1 MVFST
6 NQVRQLFVVN
16 NVATTLANPGDAKA
30 IEITG
35 INGDTSKPAYMI
47 QSLNADG
54 DPVKSDYIIKPQIR
68 QINIRTAA
76 NLHVNKPAISITN
89 TKTVMSGT
97 PATGDYTDGDT
108 FYINFTFPAFIS
120 LTNEE
125 DFTKTVSM
133 RYNYNKQ
140 GVPYT
145 TEKWGNVA
153 LKDNWAVQMAKAIYD
168 AFNARQNMDN
178 TLIEVGM
185 KQNTVSNNSVWNE
198 VIIVAKDPIWRRG
211 LSENRLNDFTISN
224 LTFENLHNPEL
235 SSLPL
240 ENNSR
245 VIVYGSQSNSVMGNA
260 FSSYTFPTGD
270 TTVLATVPDYYI
282 KDGKMIADLE
292 YFCMGERGDIYRMKG
307 WPNFIETRYLVK
319 PDKEYDV
326 VDIHHYYQG
335 EGTNDDKSEKVTT
348 LVFKVADNGTSQLAS
363 VTDTDDLW
371 ELLTTGT
378 VGD

>member
-16 NVATTLANPGDAKA
+16 NVATTLANPGDVKA
-30 IEITG
+30 IEIAG

-68 QINIRTAA
+68 
-76 NLHVNKPAISITN
+76 HISIKSYSTLTTPLPYKAITN
-89 TKTVMSGT
+89 SLTAGT
-97 PATGDYTDGDT
+97 DYHNGDI
-108 FYINFTFPAFIS
+108 FYVNFTFPAYIS

-125 DFTKTVSM
+125 DMTKTVAM
-133 RYNYNKQ
+133 RYNYNEQ
-140 GVPYT
+140 GVVYT
-145 TEKWGNVA
+145 SETYSGVTLLN
-153 LKDNWAVQMAKAIYD
+153 NWAAQMAKALNS

-178 TLIEVGM
+178 TLLSFGFASGTT
-185 KQNTVSNNSVWNE
+185 N
-198 VIIVAKDPIWRRG
+198 IVYIATKEPVWRRG
-211 LSENRLNDFTISN
+211 IAENRVNTYNVSN
-224 LTFENLHNPEL
+224 LTFEDLYNTNL
-235 SSLPL
+235 STLPL
-240 ENNSR
+240 ENGSR
-245 VIVYGSQSNSVMGNA
+245 IKTYGTVSELSAAVAGYYDGATSTSTPVIVMQ
-260 FSSYTFPTGD
+260 
-270 TTVLATVPDYYI
+270 
-282 KDGKMIADLE
+282 DGKMIADLE
-292 YFCMGERGDIYRMKG
+292 YFCMGERGDTYRMKG
-307 WPNFIETRYLVK
+307 WPNFIETKYLVDPTK
-319 PDKEYDV
+319 RYDV

-378 VGD
+378 VTTESNG